1 MFCTMQRCSSIH
13 RLLVFPLPFLLLL
26 VHLTAASDESLHRL
40 RRSPAI
46 WGAPAPDYASIADT
60 RDGQLRYLYT
70 VLFVDSKIMEYYD
83 NDFLKAKRKVMRVV
97 EEANRYLIQL
107 STAVTVVEI
116 YPMMRA
122 DFSLY
127 SFQEFRNQRVEAYRS
142 HHSARRSAAARAR
155 SANTVLSPH
164 HAGHFSH
171 LHKLP
176 DHDFAALFTY
186 KYAGGLAFVDGMC
199 SPQSVML
206 CGFFPSDPKAMG
218 GIFFHE
224 IAHLLGVPHRPQ
236 NSTIDVPNCA
246 CPSQEEQD
254 RRRRSI
260 SRPSSNDVV
269 NDPGCLKIPGFDHD
283 CTAQQFIN
291 YLHTSKC
298 AREQPLEIMKSN
310 PICGNRVTEE
320 GEQCDCGIAEVCS
333 RWNCVPETCQYRLH
347 PVWLW
352 LIAFVLSLLAFS
364 VFSFLLHRRGFLS
377 MFTSCYKKKRS
388 KSASAYASTL
398 LTDDFLKSPMTS
410 QLGRKVNAYAHNG
423 RLDSSS
429 SVVVL
434 LDAPPRVAG
443 LPPPV
448 PTLSRP
454 KTAPPPPPP
463 KTRIAVQSANHHGYE
478 IPIKRGGAVLPYT
491 LQCHPS
497 SALSSPPS
505 ADPDSISWKFDSF
518 DSDEDDLRTIP
529 SVTGVPC
536 RPSYP
541 YSSPINRVVVSEVP
555 SESDATLSTDCPSS
569 SSSGDVKL

>member
-1 MFCTMQRCSSIH
+1 IITMQRCS
-13 RLLVFPLPFLLLL
+13 LPCLLLL
-26 VHLTAASDESLHRL
+26 LSLPLFFQRVEASDDELHHRL

-46 WGAPAPDYASIADT
+46 WGAPAPDYVSIADT
-60 RDGQLRYLYT
+60 KDGRLRYLYT

-83 NDFLKAKRKVMRVV
+83 NDFLKVKKKVMKVV

-107 STAVTVVEI
+107 GTSVTVVDI

-127 SFQEFRNQRVEAYRS
+127 SFQEFRNQRVEAYRT
-142 HHSARRSAAARAR
+142 HYSARRSAAAKAR
-155 SANTVLSPH
+155 NANTVISH
-164 HAGHFSH
+164 HAGHFSQ

-224 IAHLLGVPHRPQ
+224 IAHLLGVPHRPP

-246 CPSQEEQD
+246 CQSQIEQD

-260 SRPSSNDVV
+260 KKSTSNEVV

-291 YLHTSKC
+291 YLHNSKC
-298 AREQPLEIMKSN
+298 GREEPLNIMRSN
-310 PICGNRVTEE
+310 PICGNRVQED
-320 GEQCDCGIAEVCS
+320 GEDCDCGIAEVCS
-333 RWNCVPETCQYRLH
+333 RWNCVPDTCRYRIH

-352 LIAFVLSLLAFS
+352 LIAFVLSLLLFF

-398 LTDDFLKSPMTS
+398 LTDDFLKSPMNS
-410 QLGRKVNAYAHNG
+410 HLGRKVNAYAHNG

-443 LPPPV
+443 LPPTL
-448 PTLSRP
+448 PTTLGRP
-454 KTAPPPPPP
+454 KTAPPPPSP
-463 KTRIAVQSANHHGYE
+463 KTRIAVQSANNHGYE
-478 IPIKRGGAVLPYT
+478 IPIKRGGT
-491 LQCHPS
+491 FELQSRPS
-497 SALSSPPS
+497 CQPSPSISVPS

-518 DSDEDDLRTIP
+518 DSDEEDLRTIP

-541 YSSPINRVVVSEVP
+541 FSSPINRIVVSAVP
-555 SESDATLSTDCPSS
+555 SESDATLSTDCPST